1 MDRDEVWQS
10 ALASVSDTA
19 ERLHEVRALERELVD
34 LVSIATRSAVALGV
48 PSRLVAKAAG
58 VTPARV
64 SQITAV
70 KEEADP
76 GDWRARVW
84 EVTDFPADALRRH
97 RGGFAGVMT
106 YPPYQRRRSSA
117 IVEQRRG
124 YTDGFPYA
132 APVSLEQLR
141 GPVSGVVRVPAH
153 IDPRPDPVFN
163 LDVESSL
170 LEMYGAV
177 VRAGTVSDQCELL
190 DAELLRHAWPTLVL
204 PARSRQLWQSCI
216 PELAIL

>member
-1 MDRDEVWQS
+1 MSRDEDWQS
-10 ALASVSDTA
+10 ALTYVSDAA
-19 ERLHEVRALERELVD
+19 ERLHQVRALERELVD
-34 LVSIATRSAVALGV
+34 LVGVATRSAVALGV
-48 PSRLVAKAAG
+48 PGQLVAKAAG
-58 VTPARV
+58 VTPGRV
-64 SQITAV
+64 SQIVAAPG
-70 KEEADP
+70 EADA

-84 EVTDFPADALRRH
+84 EVTESPADALRRH
-97 RGGFAGVMT
+97 WGGFAGVMT
-106 YPPYQRRRSSA
+106 YPPYERRRSSVG
-117 IVEQRRG
+117 VEPRRG

-163 LDVESSL
+163 LEVESSL

-177 VRAGTVSDQCELL
+177 VRAGTISDQCELL

-204 PARSRQLWQSCI
+204 PAPSRRLWHSRI
-216 PELAIL
+216 PELASL

>member
-1 MDRDEVWQS
+1 MSRDEDLQS
-10 ALASVSDTA
+10 ALAYVSDVA

-76 GDWRARVW
+76 GDWHARVW
-84 EVTDFPADALRRH
+84 EVTEYPADALRRH

-117 IVEQRRG
+117 VEEPRLS

-132 APVSLEQLR
+132 APASLDELH
-141 GPVSGVVRVPAH
+141 GPTSGQVRVPAH
-153 IDPRPDPVFN
+153 VDPHPDPVFS
-163 LDVESSL
+163 LEVESSRRA
-170 LEMYGAV
+170 MYAAV
-177 VRAGTVSDQCELL
+177 MRAGTVDDQRELL
-190 DAELLRHAWPTLVL
+190 DAGLVRELWPSIHL
-204 PARSRQLWQSCI
+204 PARARELWA
-216 PELAIL
+216 PLLADVAAS

>member
-1 MDRDEVWQS
+1 MDRDEDRQS
-10 ALASVSDTA
+10 ALAYVSDAA

-70 KEEADP
+70 REEADP

-84 EVTDFPADALRRH
+84 EVTDSPADALRRH

-106 YPPYQRRRSSA
+106 YPPYQRRRSPA
-117 IVEQRRG
+117 AVEPRLS

-132 APVSLEQLR
+132 APASLDELH
-141 GPVSGVVRVPAH
+141 GPTSGQVRVPAH
-153 IDPRPDPVFN
+153 VDPHPDPVFS
-163 LDVESSL
+163 LEVESSRRA
-170 LEMYGAV
+170 MYAAV
-177 VRAGTVSDQCELL
+177 MRAGTVEDQRELL
-190 DAELLRHAWPTLVL
+190 NAGLVRELWPSIHL
-204 PARSRQLWQSCI
+204 PARAHALWA
-216 PELAIL
+216 PLLADVAVR